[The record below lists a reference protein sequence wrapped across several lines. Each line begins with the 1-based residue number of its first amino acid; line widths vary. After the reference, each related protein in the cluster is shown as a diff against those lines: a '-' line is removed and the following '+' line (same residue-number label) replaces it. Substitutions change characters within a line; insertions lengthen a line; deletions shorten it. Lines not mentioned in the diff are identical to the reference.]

1 VRKVSE
7 ILVDPIVLVSLVF
20 GAARSMIPLL
30 LGSVGEVTL
39 EKSGLVNMGVEGIML
54 LSAFASAYGSWI
66 TGNPFIGLVYGVVV
80 GALSGLLY
88 GYLSVKLRA
97 DQVVMGLGITT
108 FSLGLTEV
116 LTVAVWTT
124 YGYGKSVTRMP
135 PLLNIVFGN
144 LAYQVSYFLPLSIA
158 LALGAYYLLYK
169 TKYGLIIRSC
179 GENALAADAAGI
191 DVPMVRYLTSIFAG
205 ILFGLAG
212 TYIAIDWN
220 NIFTRG
226 MTGGRGWVSIA
237 LVIFS
242 GWNPLAAVGGS
253 LIFGFFDTLQYWV
266 SASLGASLLPAQLPR
281 MIPYLVT
288 VIALAIYGK
297 RGRGPAD
304 AGKPYVKE

>member
-1 VRKVSE
+1 MSE
-7 ILVDPIVLVSLVF
+7 ILVDPIIFVSLAF
-20 GAARSMIPLL
+20 GAIRSMIPLL

-39 EKSGLVNMGVEGIML
+39 ERSGLINMGIEGIML
-54 LSAFASAYGSWI
+54 MSAFASAYGSWT
-66 TGNPFIGLVYGVVV
+66 TGNPLIGLVYGVMV
-80 GALSGLLY
+80 GAILGFLY
-88 GYLSVKLRA
+88 GYLSMKMRA
-97 DQVVMGLGITT
+97 DQVVMGLGLTT

-135 PLLNIVFGN
+135 SLLTITFGN
-144 LAYQVSYFLPLSIA
+144 LAYEISAFLPLSLAIA
-158 LALGAYYLLYK
+158 IGAYYVLHK

-191 DVPMVRYLTSIFAG
+191 DVPMVRYLVSIFAG

-220 NIFTRG
+220 NIFIRG

-242 GWNPLAAVGGS
+242 GWNPLAAIGGS
-253 LIFGFFDTLQYWV
+253 ILFGFFDTLQYWV
-266 SASLGASLLPAQLPR
+266 AASLGASLLPAQVPR
-281 MIPYLVT
+281 MIPYVVT
-288 VIALAIYGK
+288 VVALAAFGK
-297 RGRGPAD
+297 RVKGPAE